1 MNRLKRLTKTASFT
15 LENINYYDELTEDQ
29 QKLIKKLDDDYVFNR
44 AQIITIMHCLLN
56 NFTDEQIKFIANP
69 KFDAQLMVFME
80 VGFKNNLSQE
90 AVALYANPQF
100 DYNQMRT
107 ILHSLTDDRL
117 SIEQVK
123 VFATTKFDNFQMNAI
138 KDGFTSGYTMEQV
151 KMYAKPAFDYDQ
163 MLCICSGIRYLGEEK
178 TKLFANPGI
187 SAETMRQIFDDFEE
201 NKLSIERVKE
211 KYKLASRKSRIN
223 RLGNR

>member
-44 AQIITIMHCLLN
+44 AQISTIVYCLLD

-69 KFDAQLMVFME
+69 NFDAQLMRFIE
-80 VGFKNNLSQE
+80 IGFEKNLSKE
-90 AVALYANPQF
+90 AVALYSNPQF

-107 ILHSLTDDRL
+107 ILGALTDNGL
-117 SIEQVK
+117 SVEQVK
-123 VFATTKFDNFQMNAI
+123 VFATTKFDNFQMSVI
-138 KDGFTSGYTMEQV
+138 RDGFINGYTMEQV

-163 MLCICSGIRYLGEEK
+163 MLYIYSGIRHLGEEK

-187 SAETMRQIFDDFEE
+187 SAETMNQIFDDFEK
-201 NKLSIERVKE
+201 NKLSIEDVKE
-211 KYKLASRKSRIN
+211 KYKLASRKSKIN